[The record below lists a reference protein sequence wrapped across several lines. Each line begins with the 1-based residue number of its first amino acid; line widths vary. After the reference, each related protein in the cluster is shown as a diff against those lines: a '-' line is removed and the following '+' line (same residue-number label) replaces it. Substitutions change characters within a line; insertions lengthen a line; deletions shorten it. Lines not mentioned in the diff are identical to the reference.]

1 MKDKIAVIIGAGPAG
16 LTAAY
21 ELLDKT
27 DIQPIVFEMTPFIGG
42 ISRTTYYKGNR
53 LDIGGHRFFSKSDR
67 VMNWWKNFLP
77 VQGAPARD
85 DIILNRE
92 LNFSSK
98 KTAPDPEKHDLVMLI
113 RSRISR
119 IYFLRSFFDYPI
131 SLKWKT
137 FKNLGIVRIIKIGLS
152 YTKVRLF
159 PIKNEKSLEDFFIN
173 RFGKELYITFFKDYT
188 EKVWGVPCNKIR
200 PEWGAQRIKGL
211 SITKTVLHAI
221 KSIISKDTS
230 IGQKS
235 TETSLIEQFLYP
247 KFGPGQLWEEVANQ
261 IKKLGGKIHLNHE
274 AVSIKTRKNKVIKV
288 SIKNNNTS
296 EISEYDCDY
305 IFSTMPVKD
314 LVHNMLPQAPKD
326 VRTIA
331 DGLVYRDFIAVGV
344 LVKNLEIKNNTT
356 IKTINNLVPDHW
368 IYIQERDVKL
378 GRLQIFNNWSPYML
392 QDPNNIWLGLEYF
405 CNEGDELWEK
415 NDEDFAVFAI
425 KELAKINII
434 NKDNVIDST
443 VVRMKK
449 TYPAY
454 FGTYDKF
461 NIVQDH
467 LDKIENLF
475 LIGRNGMHRYNNS
488 DHSMLTAMTAVENIV
503 HGIKT
508 KENIWDVNTEKE
520 YHEEK

>member
-1 MKDKIAVIIGAGPAG
+1 
-16 LTAAY
+16 
-21 ELLDKT
+21 
-27 DIQPIVFEMTPFIGG
+27 
-42 ISRTTYYKGNR
+42 
-53 LDIGGHRFFSKSDR
+53 
-67 VMNWWKNFLP
+67 
-77 VQGAPARD
+77 
-85 DIILNRE
+85 
-92 LNFSSK
+92 
-98 KTAPDPEKHDLVMLI
+98 
-113 RSRISR
+113 
-119 IYFLRSFFDYPI
+119 
-131 SLKWKT
+131 
-137 FKNLGIVRIIKIGLS
+137 
-152 YTKVRLF
+152 
-159 PIKNEKSLEDFFIN
+159 
-173 RFGKELYITFFKDYT
+173 
-188 EKVWGVPCNKIR
+188 
-200 PEWGAQRIKGL
+200 
-211 SITKTVLHAI
+211 
-221 KSIISKDTS
+221 
-230 IGQKS
+230 
-235 TETSLIEQFLYP
+235 
-247 KFGPGQLWEEVANQ
+247 
-261 IKKLGGKIHLNHE
+261 
-274 AVSIKTRKNKVIKV
+274 
-288 SIKNNNTS
+288 
-296 EISEYDCDY
+296 
-305 IFSTMPVKD
+305 MPVKD